1 MTTKTCDRSWWT
13 RRRLKRTKSEGGNGR
28 QEAVVMW
35 PHAPTPILGSGI
47 QKQLELKQLQG
58 WGGVGADTPCRLIL
72 DLGNERV
79 VQCPRWRL
87 SKGHGIKSGQD
98 EWWRRY
104 SETSWSLVR
113 LPGTA
118 GHPFCPFDGFLVG
131 FPVFFLG
138 KLVYLL
144 NALQGSFCFL
154 L

>member
-1 MTTKTCDRSWWT
+1 MWQKLVNKEETQENQEWRGEWKTGSCSDVTTCPHSHPRVWD
-13 RRRLKRTKSEGGNGR
+13 SEAAWA
-28 QEAVVMW
+28 EAAAGV
-35 PHAPTPILGSGI
+35 
-47 QKQLELKQLQG
+47 G
-58 WGGVGADTPCRLIL
+58 WGGGKYP
-72 DLGNERV
+72 
-79 VQCPRWRL
+79 VQTYLRSGEWESCPVSKWRL

-131 FPVFFLG
+131 FPVFSLG